1 MSKKLMPFRKCYIYA
16 LVLFICVV
24 LTSAQLWT
32 CCLSTQLRL
41 VSLTI
46 LFLNRIF
53 SLWNY
58 VSEPILAKTVKNE
71 NHFFG
76 T

>member
-16 LVLFICVV
+16 LVLFIA

-41 VSLTI
+41 VSFTI